1 MAEDTAEL
9 LRQFGI
15 EKSDILGSSL
25 VGGTAIEL
33 AIRHPDRVC
42 KLVVISAFNQMVTY
56 LIVFISPII
65 EIIKKSKN
73 PLRNI

>member
-33 AIRHPDRVC
+33 VIRHPDRVC

-56 LIVFISPII
+56 LIVFISP
-65 EIIKKSKN
+65 
-73 PLRNI
+73 